1 MYLSDLKNRAWDFV
15 LRCSSVCIL
24 SWAENCMLGKGVRL
38 RNPELARAA
47 SCMQGHCLPPPAP
60 IRRDSRSLFR
70 ESCPCS
76 AIPSLPG
83 QAFSWLQLSF
93 LWTSSLLGYIQQCG
107 QLFTAAPGLLFLPD
121 TSVLSFSFELT
132 LPWRLYAFPW
142 ESFHPPACPSPLCCS
157 PRPAFTLG
165 SAFLDSVV
173 FSSGFSWW
181 PGTAALLTR
190 TKAYVTPIPTSL
202 NGLEPP
208 RLLTVDSTRPRS
220 HKCDKSPP
228 ISLHASLSCTLCDSV
243 NGSSVYQLTEPRTS
257 WPCLPACCS
266 ISLARTLQW
275 PSESTLYLASL
286 TNTLNLSDPS
296 GDRDRNTQ
304 SSGLSLTTKRV
315 QGQPEI
321 HEAHSQK

>member
-1 MYLSDLKNRAWDFV
+1 
-15 LRCSSVCIL
+15 
-24 SWAENCMLGKGVRL
+24 MLGKGVRL

-93 LWTSSLLGYIQQCG
+93 LWTSSPLGYIQQCR

-132 LPWRLYAFPW
+132 LPRRHYTFPW
-142 ESFHPPACPSPLCCS
+142 ESFHLPSCPSPLWCS

-173 FSSGFSWW
+173 FSSGSSWW
-181 PGTAALLTR
+181 PITAALLTWM
-190 TKAYVTPIPTSL
+190 KLTSL
-202 NGLEPP
+202 LYPPVYNDPEAP
-208 RLLTVDSTRPRS
+208 RLLTVDGMRPRS
-220 HKCDKSPP
+220 HKCDKSPHIP
-228 ISLHASLSCTLCDSV
+228 TARLLVLDTLW
-243 NGSSVYQLTEPRTS
+243 LRE
-257 WPCLPACCS
+257 WFLCLPAYRAKNQ
-266 ISLARTLQW
+266 LAMSPCLLLHQASMNPTVTLRV
-275 PSESTLYLASL
+275 YIAS
-286 TNTLNLSDPS
+286 
-296 GDRDRNTQ
+296 GKFAQ
-304 SSGLSLTTKRV
+304 
-315 QGQPEI
+315 
-321 HEAHSQK
+321 HS

>member
-1 MYLSDLKNRAWDFV
+1 
-15 LRCSSVCIL
+15 
-24 SWAENCMLGKGVRL
+24 MLGKGVRL

-47 SCMQGHCLPPPAP
+47 NCMQGYCLPPPAP

-93 LWTSSLLGYIQQCG
+93 LWTSSPLGYIQQCR

-142 ESFHPPACPSPLCCS
+142 ESFHPPARPSPLWCS

-173 FSSGFSWW
+173 FSSGSSWW
-181 PGTAALLTR
+181 PITAALLTWM
-190 TKAYVTPIPTSL
+190 KAYITPIPTSL
-202 NGLEPP
+202 QWPP
-208 RLLTVDSTRPRS
+208 KPQDFSLWMVCVLGHTSVTRV
-220 HKCDKSPP
+220 P
-228 ISLHASLSCTLCDSV
+228 ISPLHASLSWTLCDSG

-257 WPCLPACCS
+257 WPCHPACCS
-266 ISLARTLQW
+266 ISLAWTLQW
-275 PSESTLYLASL
+275 PSESTLHLASL
-286 TNTLNLSDPS
+286 PNILNLSDPS
-296 GDRDRNTQ
+296 RDRDRITQ
-304 SSGLSLTTKRV
+304 SSGLSLTRKRV
-315 QGQPEI
+315 QGQPEV